1 MLFRSE
7 GFQELFRSL
16 GAGAIVPGGQTLNPS
31 AEEIVRGIRA
41 AGGRECAVLPNNPNV
56 VLAAQQA
63 RALAER
69 PVQIVATRNLAE
81 GVAAALAFDPE
92 QSAADNAAAMER
104 ALREN
109 RTAQVTVAVRTA
121 RVDGRAIQPGA
132 VLGLI
137 DDRIE
142 VVASDLERA
151 VVETLEHLEAGRS
164 EVITLYAGAD
174 VSPEA
179 GQAMRQRVSRAF
191 PSQQVD
197 LVSGGQPL
205 YPYLL
210 ACE

>member
-1 MLFRSE
+1 M
-7 GFQELFRSL
+7 
-16 GAGAIVPGGQTLNPS
+16 
-31 AEEIVRGIRA
+31 
-41 AGGRECAVLPNNPNV
+41 
-56 VLAAQQA
+56 
-63 RALAER
+63 
-69 PVQIVATRNLAE
+69 
-81 GVAAALAFDPE
+81 
-92 QSAADNAAAMER
+92 
-104 ALREN
+104 
-109 RTAQVTVAVRTA
+109 
-121 RVDGRAIQPGA
+121 DGRAIQPGA

-142 VVASDLERA
+142 VVGSDLERA
-151 VVETLEHLEAGRS
+151 VVETLEHLGAGHS

-179 GQAMRQRVSRAF
+179 GQTMRRRVGQAF